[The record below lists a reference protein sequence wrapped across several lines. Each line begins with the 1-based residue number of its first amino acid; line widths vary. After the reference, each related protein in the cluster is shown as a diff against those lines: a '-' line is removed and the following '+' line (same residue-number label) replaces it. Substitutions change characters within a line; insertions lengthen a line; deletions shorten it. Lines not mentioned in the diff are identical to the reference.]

1 MSVID
6 NAKKHFAEQDVKVIE
21 VPEWG
26 EDDKPLRI
34 FSKPLTLAETSKLY
48 KMSKEDD
55 LTMMAYVLIYKALDE
70 NGDKLFDLGDKNAL
84 LIAARVLGYGKDYEF
99 NYGDTKETIDL
110 TQLKEKDF
118 DSKAFKAGKNEFT
131 YTLPTTGVELTY
143 KLLTHGD
150 EAKIQRELTGLR
162 KINKDASPDLSTRLK
177 YMITAVNGDAE
188 TKTIRDF
195 VDNQF
200 LARDSRS
207 FRKHIENISP
217 DVDMRFY
224 PENGPE
230 EGVTIPIGV
239 TFLWPDAAI

>member
-84 LIAARVLGYGKDYEF
+84 LNSVDREILVGVA
-99 NYGDTKETIDL
+99 TKIMGQEPI
-110 TQLKEKDF
+110 E
-118 DSKAFKAGKNEFT
+118 
-131 YTLPTTGVELTY
+131 
-143 KLLTHGD
+143 
-150 EAKIQRELTGLR
+150 
-162 KINKDASPDLSTRLK
+162 
-177 YMITAVNGDAE
+177 E
-188 TKTIRDF
+188 TKK
-195 VDNQF
+195 N
-200 LARDSRS
+200 
-207 FRKHIENISP
+207 
-217 DVDMRFY
+217 
-224 PENGPE
+224 
-230 EGVTIPIGV
+230 
-239 TFLWPDAAI
+239 